1 MYKLF
6 LGLHD
11 LYSTV
16 EITHL
21 NGGKMTHV
29 IDNEIPGN
37 LTFDI
42 FIRRRIS
49 RSSDVWCGR
58 FSLMQIVS
66 RAT

>member
-1 MYKLF
+1 MYKRF

-11 LYSTV
+11 LYSMV